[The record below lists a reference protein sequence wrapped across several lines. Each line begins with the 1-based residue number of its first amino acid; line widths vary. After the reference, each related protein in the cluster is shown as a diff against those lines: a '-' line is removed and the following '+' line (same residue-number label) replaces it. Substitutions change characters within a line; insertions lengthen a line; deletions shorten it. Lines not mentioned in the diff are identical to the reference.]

1 MANDR
6 NQMVSVRQR
15 QSSRGLFSPEVV
27 DLVVPPLKFG
37 GYAGTAGVLA
47 GVGGSIFQEAN
58 PIIWGAVSGFQWF
71 TLGTSFW
78 CKLSLKSCIAIGL
91 TPQVTRSIIVK
102 GWGGEERLKN
112 GDKTIASAIA
122 GTAAGSV
129 GGLIRGP
136 KNILP
141 AMFVFTIVGAGGQ
154 MIANRMATRKP
165 KVHDEKE
172 SFWSRWS
179 PLKKLTDQ
187 EYRDMMSEKMLRIDA
202 DIALI
207 DDRIAELKKQAE
219 DEELK
224 GSST

>member
-15 QSSRGLFSPEVV
+15 RSSRGLFSPEVV
-27 DLVVPPLKFG
+27 ELVVPPLKFG

-78 CKLSLKSCIAIGL
+78 F
-91 TPQVTRSIIVK
+91 TRSIIVK

-154 MIANRMATRKP
+154 TIANRMATRKP
-165 KVHDEKE
+165 KVQDEKE

>member
-6 NQMVSVRQR
+6 NQDPQMVSLRQR

-47 GVGGSIFQEAN
+47 GVGGSIFKEAN

-78 CKLSLKSCIAIGL
+78 F
-91 TPQVTRSIIVK
+91 TRSIIVK
-102 GWGGEERLKN
+102 AWGGEERLKN

-141 AMFVFTIVGAGGQ
+141 AMLVWTTVGAGGQ
-154 MIANRMATRKP
+154 MIANRMAARKP
-165 KVHDEKE
+165 KVQDENE
-172 SFWSRWS
+172 SFWTRWT

-219 DEELK
+219 DEEQ
-224 GSST
+224 

>member
-78 CKLSLKSCIAIGL
+78 F
-91 TPQVTRSIIVK
+91 TRSIIVK
-102 GWGGEERLKN
+102 AWGGEERLKN

-154 MIANRMATRKP
+154 MIANRTATRKP

>member
-1 MANDR
+1 
-6 NQMVSVRQR
+6 MVCLRQR
-15 QSSRGLFSPEVV
+15 QKSRGLFSPEVV

-47 GVGGSIFQEAN
+47 GVGGSIFKEAN

-78 CKLSLKSCIAIGL
+78 F
-91 TPQVTRSIIVK
+91 TRSIVVK
-102 GWGGEERLKN
+102 AWGGEERLKN

-122 GTAAGSV
+122 GTVAGSV

-141 AMFVFTIVGAGGQ
+141 AMFVWATVGAGGQ
-154 MIANRMATRKP
+154 MIANRMAARKP
-165 KVHDEKE
+165 KVHDENE
-172 SFWSRWS
+172 SFWTRWS

-207 DDRIAELKKQAE
+207 DDRIAELRKQAA
-219 DEELK
+219 EEEQ
-224 GSST
+224 SSSSP

>member
-6 NQMVSVRQR
+6 NQEPQMVSVRHR

-37 GYAGTAGVLA
+37 GYAASEL
-47 GVGGSIFQEAN
+47 
-58 PIIWGAVSGFQWF
+58 
-71 TLGTSFW
+71 TS
-78 CKLSLKSCIAIGL
+78 
-91 TPQVTRSIIVK
+91 QVTRSIVVK
-102 GWGGEERLKN
+102 AWGGEERLQN

-141 AMFVFTIVGAGGQ
+141 AMLVFTTVGAGGQ

>member
-6 NQMVSVRQR
+6 SQQPQMVFVRQR

-78 CKLSLKSCIAIGL
+78 F
-91 TPQVTRSIIVK
+91 TRSIVVK
-102 GWGGEERLKN
+102 AWGGEERLRN

-141 AMFVFTIVGAGGQ
+141 AMLVFTTLGAGGQ

-172 SFWSRWS
+172 SFWSRLS

>member
-1 MANDR
+1 
-6 NQMVSVRQR
+6 
-15 QSSRGLFSPEVV
+15 
-27 DLVVPPLKFG
+27 
-37 GYAGTAGVLA
+37 
-47 GVGGSIFQEAN
+47 
-58 PIIWGAVSGFQWF
+58 
-71 TLGTSFW
+71 
-78 CKLSLKSCIAIGL
+78 
-91 TPQVTRSIIVK
+91 
-102 GWGGEERLKN
+102 
-112 GDKTIASAIA
+112 
-122 GTAAGSV
+122 
-129 GGLIRGP
+129 
-136 KNILP
+136 
-141 AMFVFTIVGAGGQ
+141 MFVFTIVGAGGQ

-219 DEELK
+219 EEELK

>member
-6 NQMVSVRQR
+6 NQEPQMMSVRQR

-37 GYAGTAGVLA
+37 GYAGTAGILA

-58 PIIWGAVSGFQWF
+58 PLVWGAFSGFQWF

-78 CKLSLKSCIAIGL
+78 F
-91 TPQVTRSIIVK
+91 TRSIVVK
-102 GWGGEERLKN
+102 AWGGEERLKN

-141 AMFVFTIVGAGGQ
+141 AMLVFTTVGAGGQ

-165 KVHDEKE
+165 KVHDENE
-172 SFWSRWS
+172 SFWTRWS